1 MSCDLFDSIGWG
13 RWGPVALGGASR
25 ELRRRCCGWSVS
37 VWLLGYPRRVNFI
50 STALTALIVI
60 GGLIVARDWL
70 AGLRAD
76 VAATRREL
84 ASLQTLCVGLAGA
97 VATRERPEV
106 VAARENGEA
115 AAREIWKSTLIEVR
129 ELRRE
134 VAIVAGRC
142 ATMAA
147 RLQQL
152 SEDAGTASAE
162 PSDGGVPNWPEMQR

>member
-1 MSCDLFDSIGWG
+1 M
-13 RWGPVALGGASR
+13 
-25 ELRRRCCGWSVS
+25 
-37 VWLLGYPRRVNFI
+37 
-50 STALTALIVI
+50 
-60 GGLIVARDWL
+60 
-70 AGLRAD
+70 
-76 VAATRREL
+76 
-84 ASLQTLCVGLAGA
+84 
-97 VATRERPEV
+97 ATRERPEV